1 MSVIIR
7 AVDAPAS
14 EWVYLDN
21 VTNYTDRQTKRLTS
35 NPIENKTVV
44 SDHAIKEVRAFN
56 VSGSISP
63 WDFHLAGGVNR
74 YISDGNVAIV
84 QVGSI
89 KVANTISDYLPST
102 ISQYGDF
109 SSDVKKA
116 VITTFNPTVT
126 KAAYLTS
133 VYARIQALFD
143 SDSLIDV
150 HFADYKG
157 RGEKLMSGV
166 VMTSLVFSEDL
177 NTGDSRRVDMS
188 YKKPIIAYVRTE
200 DVPAELADELAEL
213 ESEGGVNGKTLTE
226 DKEKSVLQG
235 GIELFKSTF
244 GVGS

>member
-7 AVDAPAS
+7 AVDAPVS

-44 SDHAIKEVRAFN
+44 SDHAIKEMRAFN
-56 VSGSISP
+56 VSGTISP
-63 WDFHLAGGVNR
+63 WDFHLSGGANR
-74 YISDGNVAIV
+74 SLSDGNASVL

-102 ISQYGDF
+102 ISQYSNF

-133 VYARIQALFD
+133 VYARIQSLFD

-150 HFADYKG
+150 YFADYNG
-157 RGEKLMSGV
+157 QGELLISGV
-166 VMTSLVFSEDL
+166 IMTSLVFSEDL

-188 YKKPIIAYVRTE
+188 YKKPLIAYVRTE

-213 ESEGGVNGKTLTE
+213 ESEGGVNGTTPIE
-226 DKEKSVLQG
+226 TDQTVLQSVI
-235 GIELFKSTF
+235 GIFK
-244 GVGS
+244 G